1 MKELGLNK
9 KLVIFEG
16 ASKTFKTSIIKEI
29 NESSELNAFF
39 FKLKKRV
46 RWGQTYFNMN
56 INSPD
61 LSTFL
66 EGMNVGSLEALL
78 YTDYDYILIDRMHIS
93 QYVYDK
99 LYRRMNYTLQSFK
112 LFEDHLINIYGLSNI
127 RMIYLRDNVSG
138 IKSRLE
144 KEDINESEQLQDVLD
159 RFEEAFTFTR
169 FAYKRIEASSFD
181 ELEFYVQQVKEFIN
195 E

>member
-1 MKELGLNK
+1 MDK
-9 KLVIFEG
+9 KLVLFEG

-29 NESSELNAFF
+29 SESSELNAFF
-39 FKLKKRV
+39 FKLKNRV
-46 RWGQTYFNMN
+46 RGNQKYFGMN
-56 INSPD
+56 VDSPD

-66 EGMNVGSLEALL
+66 EGMNAGSLEALSH
-78 YTDYDYILIDRMHIS
+78 TDYDYILIDRMHIS

-99 LYRRMNYTLQSFK
+99 LYNRMNYTLQSFR

-127 RMIYLRDNVSG
+127 RMIYLRDNASG
-138 IKSRLE
+138 IKNRLE
-144 KEDINESEQLQDVLD
+144 EEDKSESEQLQDVLD

-169 FAYKRIEASSFD
+169 FAYERIEVGNFD
-181 ELEFYVQQVKEFIN
+181 ELDFYVRKVKEFIS